1 MLSISRLFLA
11 RGADVDAKNKE
22 NDTPIEVLRVVSYTY
37 RHGLF
42 KCSIFTEYIFSATLI
57 LQCCIDENS
66 QSALALKVNKQL
78 KGFAAARLG
87 RTERLIDR

>member
-1 MLSISRLFLA
+1 MYHVHTDMVYLNAQFSL
-11 RGADVDAKNKE
+11 
-22 NDTPIEVLRVVSYTY
+22 
-37 RHGLF
+37 
-42 KCSIFTEYIFSATLI
+42 YIFSATLI